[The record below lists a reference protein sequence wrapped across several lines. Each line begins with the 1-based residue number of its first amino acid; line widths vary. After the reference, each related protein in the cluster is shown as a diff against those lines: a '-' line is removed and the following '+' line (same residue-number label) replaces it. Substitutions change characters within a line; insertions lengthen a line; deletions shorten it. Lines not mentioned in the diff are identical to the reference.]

1 MCAPPLLIATFAV
14 SALSAVSAYSQA
26 QDSAEAQVR
35 NTEVGYQNSA
45 NQAAEV
51 QQEQNQIATEQMT
64 ARAIAAR
71 KEVATMR
78 AAGAETGLTGNSY
91 DKAIQESMF
100 NAGQDMASIE
110 NNKARQTS
118 QNTMNLRGIRASA
131 DSSIANARA
140 NSGSLLGTGLQIAG
154 AGLSAYTDYKKTLP
168 SSASPKT
175 VVKSTVP

>member
-1 MCAPPLLIATFAV
+1 MCGVAIASLAIAAV
-14 SALSAVSAYSQA
+14 SAVVSYSQS
-26 QDSAEAQVR
+26 QDAAEAQVH

-45 NQAAEV
+45 NQAAAV

-100 NAGQDMASIE
+100 NAGQDLASIE
-110 NNKARQTS
+110 SNKARQTS
-118 QNTMNLRGIRASA
+118 QNAMNLRGIRASA

-154 AGLSAYTDYKKTLP
+154 AGLSTYTDYKKTLP

>member
-1 MCAPPLLIATFAV
+1 MCTVAIATLAI
-14 SALSAVSAYSQA
+14 AAISAVSAYSQA

-71 KEVATMR
+71 KEVAAMR

-154 AGLSAYTDYKKTLP
+154 AGLSGYTDYKKTLP
-168 SSASPKT
+168 SSASTKT
-175 VVKSTVP
+175 LGKEP

>member
-1 MCAPPLLIATFAV
+1 MCDPV
-14 SALSAVSAYSQA
+14 SIGLGLSVLSAGVSYKQQSDAADA
-26 QDSAEAQVR
+26 QTH
-35 NTEVGYQNSA
+35 NIEVGYQNSA

-51 QQEQNQIATEQMT
+51 QQEQSQIATEQMT

-110 NNKARQTS
+110 SNKARQTS
-118 QNTMNLRGIRASA
+118 QNAMNLRGIRAGA
-131 DSSIANARA
+131 DSSIANAKA
-140 NSGSLLGTGLQIAG
+140 NGGSLLGTGLQIAG
-154 AGLSAYTDYKKTLP
+154 AGLNTYNNYKKTLP
-168 SSASPKT
+168 STTSNHDAIRSMF
-175 VVKSTVP
+175 S

>member
-1 MCAPPLLIATFAV
+1 MCNPVAISFGV
-14 SALSAVSAYSQA
+14 SALSSVVSYKQQSDAA
-26 QDSAEAQVR
+26 AAQVH
-35 NTEVGYQNSA
+35 NIEVGYQNSA
-45 NQAAEV
+45 NQAADV
-51 QQEQNQIATEQMT
+51 QQEQSQIATEQMT

-110 NNKARQTS
+110 NNKARQTN
-118 QNTMNLRGIRASA
+118 QNTMNLRGVRASA
-131 DSSIANARA
+131 DSSIADARA

-154 AGLSAYTDYKKTLP
+154 AGLSAYNDYKKTLP
-168 SSASPKT
+168 DTTSNRDAVRSLSKP
-175 VVKSTVP
+175 

>member
-1 MCAPPLLIATFAV
+1 MCNPVAISFGV
-14 SALSAVSAYSQA
+14 SALSSVVSYKQQSDAA
-26 QDSAEAQVR
+26 AAQVH
-35 NTEVGYQNSA
+35 NIEVGYQNSA

-51 QQEQNQIATEQMT
+51 QQEQSQIATEQMT

-91 DKAIQESMF
+91 DRAIQESMF

-118 QNTMNLRGIRASA
+118 QNTMQLRGIRAGA
-131 DSSIANARA
+131 DSAIASANA

-154 AGLSAYTDYKKTLP
+154 AGLSSYTDYKKTLP
-168 SSASPKT
+168 AGT
-175 VVKSTVP
+175 TNRQALKSYFKQ

>member
-1 MCAPPLLIATFAV
+1 MCTVALATLAV
-14 SALSAVSAYSQA
+14 AAASATVSYSQA
-26 QDSAEAQVR
+26 QDSAEAQVH
-35 NTEVGYQNSA
+35 NTEVGYQNAA
-45 NQAAEV
+45 NQAAAV

-100 NAGQDMASIE
+100 NAGQDLASIE

-118 QNTMNLRGIRASA
+118 QNTMQLRGIRAGA
-131 DSSIANARA
+131 DSAIASANA

-154 AGLSAYTDYKKTLP
+154 AGLSGYTDYKKTLP
-168 SSASPKT
+168 TGTTNRQA
-175 VVKSTVP
+175 VKSYFNQ

>member
-1 MCAPPLLIATFAV
+1 MCDPISAGIGVSVLSGVVSYKQQSDAAAT
-14 SALSAVSAYSQA
+14 QA
-26 QDSAEAQVR
+26 H
-35 NTEVGYQNSA
+35 NIEVGYQNSA
-45 NQAAEV
+45 NQAAEL
-51 QQEQNQIATEQMT
+51 QQEQSQIATEQMT

-154 AGLSAYTDYKKTLP
+154 AGLSTYNDYKKTLP
-168 SSASPKT
+168 NTTSNRDAIRNLFKP
-175 VVKSTVP
+175 

>member
-1 MCAPPLLIATFAV
+1 MCTVALATLAVAAASAAV
-14 SALSAVSAYSQA
+14 SYSQA
-26 QDSAEAQVR
+26 QDLAEAQVH
-35 NTEVGYQNSA
+35 NTEVGYQNAA
-45 NQAAEV
+45 NQAAAVE
-51 QQEQNQIATEQMT
+51 QEQNQIATEQMT

-100 NAGQDMASIE
+100 NAGQDLASIE
-110 NNKARQTS
+110 SNKARQTS
-118 QNTMNLRGIRASA
+118 QNAMNLRGIRAGA

-154 AGLSAYTDYKKTLP
+154 AGLSAYTSYKKTLP

>member
-1 MCAPPLLIATFAV
+1 MCNPIAISIGV

-26 QDSAEAQVR
+26 QDSAEAQVH

-154 AGLSAYTDYKKTLP
+154 AGLSAYNDYKKTLP
-168 SSASPKT
+168 NTTSNRDAIRSLFKP
-175 VVKSTVP
+175 